1 MVSTARWITVLSW
14 CFYPVVFIFPMIGFS
29 GGAAVT
35 LVQVGYTIADIVAK
49 SAFGIYIYNIAV
61 RKSEDEPV
69 PVLAPA
75 VTAA

>member
-1 MVSTARWITVLSW
+1 
-14 CFYPVVFIFPMIGFS
+14 MIGFS

-61 RKSEDEPV
+61 RKSENEPSTEFI
-69 PVLAPA
+69 PSSA
-75 VTAA
+75 VGAV